1 MKDFQKRELITLVR
15 LTRTAPSTAAVVFV
29 PVVVGVVVAV
39 GVFVVGVVVVSSAV
53 EAPLMM
59 SSM

>member
-39 GVFVVGVVVVSSAV
+39 GVVVVSSAD
-53 EAPLMM
+53 EAPPMM

>member
-29 PVVVGVVVAV
+29 PVVVGVVVVA
-39 GVFVVGVVVVSSAV
+39 VGVVVVSSAD
-53 EAPLMM
+53 EAPPMM